1 MTDNVVHVGDKVEI
15 TADISILGIITIHA
29 GSTGTVEAVE
39 DGVAKVRVDGL
50 INISVDA
57 KVDILLKVER
67 S

>member
-1 MTDNVVHVGDKVEI
+1 MTDSVFHVGDKVEI

-29 GSTGTVEAVE
+29 GSTGTIESLE

-57 KVDILLKVER
+57 TIDLLLKVR
-67 S
+67 